1 MGIFLLKPIDR
12 VLLPV
17 FIMNHIERKRNMK
30 KIWFILIPIII
41 FAFVVFAYY
50 WYRYPAMFR
59 ILQDDSLSEAEVA
72 SLVESK
78 KSQDL
83 NLLVAYFL
91 IPVQHKELLKK
102 FGLKLVLI
110 YFVSSVKKTI
120 LMFIRNRDQKYD
132 IMIVPIKK
140 TQLRR
145 WTIRCCI
152 YWISN
157 MVSCYSST
165 CQYVSRKL

>member
-1 MGIFLLKPIDR
+1 
-12 VLLPV
+12 
-17 FIMNHIERKRNMK
+17 MK

-41 FAFVVFAYY
+41 FTFVVFAYY
-50 WYRYPAMFR
+50 WYRYSAMFR

-78 KSQDL
+78 KGQDL
-83 NLLVAYFL
+83 NVLVAYFL

-120 LMFIRNRDQKYD
+120 LMFIRNRDQKYG
-132 IMIVPIKK
+132 IMTVL
-140 TQLRR
+140 T
-145 WTIRCCI
+145 
-152 YWISN
+152 
-157 MVSCYSST
+157 
-165 CQYVSRKL
+165 